1 MTHDGSVSVG
11 GPGLRFLPAEPDI
24 GAKFL
29 GQHGGYIQ
37 ILSAPA
43 LFLLRKG
50 DRLRAGLGPG
60 DLTSRLTEVES
71 DDIFFVGSAG
81 KQHSAP

>member
-1 MTHDGSVSVG
+1 MTHDGAVSVR
-11 GPGLRFLPAEPDI
+11 GPGFRLLPAEPDI